1 MIRIIGYLFGLGL
14 TMATL
19 LSFFAGVYLWRLN
32 KQLPDHDHLADY
44 APPIMTR
51 VHAAD
56 GDLIAEFAQEH
67 RLFVPIGVIPKN
79 LIQAFLSSEDKNF
92 YEHKGVDGLG
102 VVRAMI
108 KNVSNITQGK
118 RLEGASTITQQI
130 AKNFLLTSD
139 VTIERK

>member
-1 MIRIIGYLFGLGL
+1 
-14 TMATL
+14 MAAL

-32 KQLPDHDHLADY
+32 KQLPDHDHLSDY

-79 LIQAFLSSEDKNF
+79 LIQALGWAKKVFQDGGFERSEF
-92 YEHKGVDGLG
+92 VH
-102 VVRAMI
+102 
-108 KNVSNITQGK
+108 
-118 RLEGASTITQQI
+118 
-130 AKNFLLTSD
+130 
-139 VTIERK
+139 